1 MTATTTTIE
10 TLELYRAN
18 SQWAVLSSAMDRVKS
33 LAENVGSLKAILSEI
48 SEAEETILAINGAT
62 TMEEIEAML

>member
-18 SQWAVLSSAMDRVKS
+18 SQWAVLSSAMDRVKF
-33 LAENVGSLKAILSEI
+33 LAENGGSLKAILSEI

-62 TMEEIEAML
+62 TMDEIEEML